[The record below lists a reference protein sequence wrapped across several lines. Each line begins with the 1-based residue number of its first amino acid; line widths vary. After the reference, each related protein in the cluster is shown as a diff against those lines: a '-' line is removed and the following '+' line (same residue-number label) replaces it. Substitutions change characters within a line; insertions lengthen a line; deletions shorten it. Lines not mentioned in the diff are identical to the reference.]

1 MLCYDFL
8 VEVRF
13 KKTGQSI
20 KRAATKRQADLHQR
34 LEEAQVGLSDFI
46 VKPNRI
52 REYLVHRMRD
62 ELGTDPFAME
72 EDIVEE
78 HFKVNGLLKQIVSL
92 EDELYR
98 LAMLD
103 NHIDDAD
110 IFELSVDELIRYGF
124 DIEGSH

>member
-1 MLCYDFL
+1 M
-8 VEVRF
+8 EVRF

-20 KRAATKRQADLHQR
+20 KRAARKRQADLHQR
-34 LEEAQVGLSDFI
+34 LEEAQVGLSDFL

-52 REYLVHRMRD
+52 REYLVHRMRA

-98 LAMLD
+98 LAMLE

>member
-1 MLCYDFL
+1 MN
-8 VEVRF
+8 
-13 KKTGQSI
+13 G
-20 KRAATKRQADLHQR
+20 AAAKRQADLHQR

-110 IFELSVDELIRYGF
+110 IFELSVDVLIRYGF

>member
-1 MLCYDFL
+1 M
-8 VEVRF
+8 EVRF

-20 KRAATKRQADLHQR
+20 KRATRKRQSDLHQR
-34 LEEAQVGLSDFI
+34 LEEAQVGLSDFL

-52 REYLVHRMRD
+52 REYLVHRMRN

-98 LAMLD
+98 LAMLE

>member
-1 MLCYDFL
+1 MD
-8 VEVRF
+8 VRF

-20 KRAATKRQADLHQR
+20 KRATRKRQSDLHQR
-34 LEEAQVGLSDFI
+34 LEEAQVGLSDFL

-52 REYLVHRMRD
+52 RDYLVHRMRN

-98 LAMLD
+98 LAMLE